1 MEGGV
6 GWSEGVNRED
16 VEIEEKDLE
25 QEEGV
30 SHILGLMELGLSF
43 SVSSSSSH
51 YPLTSPSFHCLP
63 AQVLSSPQPP
73 ISVSPESECRPLNV
87 AAELIQDPRV
97 GEAWGIT
104 LHPSQLSGPQS
115 VQGSGMPEPRSPQLG
130 SCLASGC
137 LPGNNVLSVFLI
149 FRNDFTFHPTQIL
162 LHTFS
167 KGAFISISCLKMLLL
182 LEACSLL

>member
-1 MEGGV
+1 M
-6 GWSEGVNRED
+6 SRED

-30 SHILGLMELGLSF
+30 SHILWLMELGLSF

-51 YPLTSPSFHCLP
+51 YPLTSPSLHCLP
-63 AQVLSSPQPP
+63 TQAPSSPQPL
-73 ISVSPESECRPLNV
+73 ISVSPESECRPPKV
-87 AAELIQDPRV
+87 AAELTPDPRV

-115 VQGSGMPEPRSPQLG
+115 VQRSGMPEPRSPQLG

-137 LPGNNVLSVFLI
+137 LPGNNVLPVLLTV
-149 FRNDFTFHPTQIL
+149 RNDVKFHP
-162 LHTFS
+162 
-167 KGAFISISCLKMLLL
+167 A
-182 LEACSLL
+182 